1 MARNFLDISRQEC
14 LNSYIE
20 IVDNSDR
27 HFNVAELISQKEEYG
42 IAISHL
48 ILGTEELVKALIIFL
63 DGEGLQI
70 REVKGVRH
78 FFYRHTIRHS
88 FADIFLIISTVLNLV
103 MPILKRLKDLIHNEN
118 MRESMTEFEAAILTN
133 YKDKLDEISNDWIDK
148 NIKQYV
154 DRLELINEFWT
165 NAEIYKQRGFYVDF
179 NEQLVTPKHMSKDD
193 YIQAFEIT
201 NSFCVNCKN
210 IMTFLRLLPN
220 RDKKFIVK
228 FINDDKRLYL
238 RLADFV
244 NDKNL

>member
-14 LNSYIE
+14 MNSYNE

-63 DGEGLQI
+63 DGEGLHI
-70 REVKGVRH
+70 RKVKGVRL
-78 FFYRHTIRHS
+78 FFYRHIIRHS
-88 FADIFLIISTVLNLV
+88 FADIFLVISTVLNLL
-103 MPILKRLKDLIHNEN
+103 MPFVNRLKNLIHNEN

-133 YKDKLDEISNDWIDK
+133 NKDKVNEISIDWIDK

-154 DRLELINEFWT
+154 DKFELINAFWT
-165 NAEIYKQRGFYVDF
+165 KAEMYKQRGFYVDF
-179 NEQLVTPKHMSKDD
+179 NEQLVTPKHMSKVD

-201 NSFCVNCKN
+201 KSFCVNCKN

-220 RDKKFIVK
+220 RDKEIIVK
-228 FINDDKRLYL
+228 FINDDKELYHSL
-238 RLADFV
+238 ENFV
-244 NDKNL
+244 KDKN